1 MIKGITM
8 HEIKLVKTIVIIQG
22 NIPFSLKM
30 TLYSS
35 NPDEQPKAK
44 DTELIIPNLISV
56 DCLFILHPTFPPVL
70 MI

>member
-1 MIKGITM
+1 M

-56 DCLFILHPTFPPVL
+56 EDRKSVV
-70 MI
+70 